1 MGCVGGLR
9 RGQCDGVGRVECLD
23 TSLVVT
29 VERRGT
35 ATRKAELVI
44 LRISE
49 PHPDSVQVHAD
60 AFAIHQCRRE
70 RLLHDQTEFGVAG
83 ALAVRAEVADILS
96 CAKWRPRL
104 FQQKDRVV
112 TVGRDVAGL
121 DVEVVETPRVR
132 RERHVHLHV
141 RVWHALSKLLGR
153 RRQLQVNSVSG
164 SGDLLEV
171 VVDLSRVLVISV
183 PSGPAGGRGAKY
195 SRCRGGNGKD
205 GGGADQ
211 QSIVNTHGV
220 FSFMEGAGCA
230 ACCTRISRSRPA
242 WWRRISRRITN
253 LAVLAK
259 PKRRWRVVL
268 L

>member
-49 PHPDSVQVHAD
+49 PHPDSVQVDAD

-70 RLLHDQTEFGVAG
+70 RFLHDQTEFSVAG
-83 ALAVRAEVADILS
+83 ALAVRAEIADILS

-121 DVEVVETPRVR
+121 DI
-132 RERHVHLHV
+132 
-141 RVWHALSKLLGR
+141 
-153 RRQLQVNSVSG
+153 
-164 SGDLLEV
+164 EV

-183 PSGPAGGRGAKY
+183 PSGPAGGRGAKC

-220 FSFMEGAGCA
+220 FSFMEGAGCK
-230 ACCTRISRSRPA
+230 ACCTRVSWSRAA
-242 WWRRISRRITN
+242 WWRRTSRRITN